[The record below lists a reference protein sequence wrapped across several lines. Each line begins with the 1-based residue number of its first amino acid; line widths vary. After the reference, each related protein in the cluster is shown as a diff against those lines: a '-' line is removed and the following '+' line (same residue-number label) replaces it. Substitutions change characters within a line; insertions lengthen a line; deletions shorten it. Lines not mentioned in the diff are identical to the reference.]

1 MNISVDEDK
10 LPDVLDVLSDMGVKV
25 SSDIEGQLEEENTLS
40 QSYQTE
46 DFGTKYSEDNTINN
60 QDVRSLIEEGY
71 SDEEL
76 KSIPYSSFTRRD
88 GKRIV
93 GLKEYINLLENEKN
107 NILGS
112 TNSAIPSVSTPMG
125 SSSQNTGEEMGLPG
139 ILPGGLEE
147 RIKAAKAE
155 SDRRIS
161 VAADLRQKYNI
172 DKNGNIS
179 ADDLLRMFQD
189 FTGNKDD
196 IELLKSIMSNTSN
209 LGIDFKFNYT
219 LSSAKGAANA
229 VKRTVIIN
237 MDMFSRGIPNDEKA
251 ATILAQ

>member
-147 RIKAAKAE
+147 RI
-155 SDRRIS
+155 
-161 VAADLRQKYNI
+161 
-172 DKNGNIS
+172 
-179 ADDLLRMFQD
+179 
-189 FTGNKDD
+189 
-196 IELLKSIMSNTSN
+196 
-209 LGIDFKFNYT
+209 
-219 LSSAKGAANA
+219 A

-251 ATILAQ
+251 ATILHEMIHQQTQIAIGLYQSKIFRPILSPTQLKALGELEKIF